1 MIKFVIGLVIYLAIG
16 WRVADI
22 IDVDTE
28 DALLNALIVL
38 FWPLVA
44 VIGLLVFLFWT

>member
-1 MIKFVIGLVIYLAIG
+1 MIEWAIGLVIYLAIG
-16 WRVADI
+16 WHIADI
-22 IDVDTE
+22 MGADTE

-44 VIGLLVFLFWT
+44 VLGLFVFIFWM